1 MKRGDA
7 VFHPCLLR
15 PCLSCLGSS
24 GAVPFWFAPG
34 AWGGPLEDFHED
46 AEVVEAAFASDPAS
60 LMFAGTQ
67 AALHMISKHGNVLEL
82 LKPSLR
88 RDERVL
94 AAVAEFASGGACRRQ
109 EASGLP

>member
-1 MKRGDA
+1 M
-7 VFHPCLLR
+7 
-15 PCLSCLGSS
+15 
-24 GAVPFWFAPG
+24 
-34 AWGGPLEDFHED
+34 
-46 AEVVEAAFASDPAS
+46 VEAAFASDPAS